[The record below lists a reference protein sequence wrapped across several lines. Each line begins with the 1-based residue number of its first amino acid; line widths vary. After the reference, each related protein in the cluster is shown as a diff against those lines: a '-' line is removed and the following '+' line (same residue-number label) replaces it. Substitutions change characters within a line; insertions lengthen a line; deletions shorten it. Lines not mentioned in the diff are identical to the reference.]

1 MKTTTV
7 GEVQKNFAQVLRNI
21 WAGEKV
27 IVTKRGKPVA
37 KIEALGPKSK
47 IDWPDFY
54 DEAIVIKGKSISEM
68 IVEERGDR
76 F

>member
-7 GEVQKNFAQVLRNI
+7 GEVQKNFSRVLRNI
-21 WAGEKV
+21 WAGEEI

-37 KIEALGPKSK
+37 KIEALGPKAEF
-47 IDWPDFY
+47 DWPDFY
-54 DEAIVIKGKSISEM
+54 DEAIEIKGKSISEM
-68 IVEERGDR
+68 IVEGREDR

>member
-7 GEVQKNFAQVLRNI
+7 GEVQKNFSRVLRNI
-21 WAGEKV
+21 WSGEKI
-27 IVTKRGKPVA
+27 IVTRRGIPIA
-37 KIEALGPKSK
+37 RIEALGPKAK

-54 DEAIVIKGKSISEM
+54 DEAIEIEGKPISEV
-68 IVEERGDR
+68 IVEGREDR